1 MNALA
6 QELLVVAKEYLG
18 PAAPAFLSRELK
30 ALGVNAN
37 TVETAQM
44 GPLAD
49 RARVIASRLM
59 DADRAAEFADKIE
72 KQLGKRP
79 ASRQGA
85 GHRLAS
91 DAAAA
96 LLMGGRSKQAEFAYR
111 ELVEKHNDV
120 DSHRGLARAL
130 LQLGDSDGALAHLRD
145 GAAVYARAG
154 DRASAVALLADAV
167 EIAPSDLAS
176 HRRFAAA
183 LANQGDLIGACDE
196 YARFVD
202 VALGERDT
210 RRAWLELAYGREA
223 LGDLPQL
230 RTIVDRVAAAQSGV
244 PTTPRAAQ
252 PAPAPRPSAP
262 LAAPRVVAS
271 APVSPPPMARSVTP
285 EPPVLREPLFKEPVV
300 FKEPPV
306 LREPLFKEP
315 LFKEPPAVR
324 EPVVFREPPA
334 LKEPLFK
341 EPPALREP
349 TLLRPQPAAA
359 HNGAPEKAAPAKQA
373 PLAAAVEARTRPG
386 ASAAVLLKGAL
397 TLTHAE
403 HADLGGPVNL
413 LERVGFNGKPTAA
426 DNGKVR
432 RTPPRPPVDLEAEL
446 ARLAP
451 TGGTPAETAAV
462 ADVRATLLIAARDP
476 RATDATLDAARK
488 LLALRK
494 LEAASDVLLDFI
506 GAGFQDREAQ
516 RLLIEVDCE
525 LGRRDVAREKCQ
537 LLGAAYRLD
546 GKSAVADDVERLAR
560 IL

>member
-1 MNALA
+1 
-6 QELLVVAKEYLG
+6 
-18 PAAPAFLSRELK
+18 
-30 ALGVNAN
+30 
-37 TVETAQM
+37 M

-202 VALGERDT
+202 VALGEKDT

-271 APVSPPPMARSVTP
+271 APMSAPPMARSVTP

-300 FKEPPV
+300 FKEPPA
-306 LREPLFKEP
+306 L
-315 LFKEPPAVR
+315 R

-413 LERVGFNGKPTAA
+413 LERVGLNGKPTAA
-426 DNGKVR
+426 DNGKAR

-451 TGGTPAETAAV
+451 TRGTPAETAAV

-488 LLALRK
+488 LLALRQV
-494 LEAASDVLLDFI
+494 EAASDVLLDFI